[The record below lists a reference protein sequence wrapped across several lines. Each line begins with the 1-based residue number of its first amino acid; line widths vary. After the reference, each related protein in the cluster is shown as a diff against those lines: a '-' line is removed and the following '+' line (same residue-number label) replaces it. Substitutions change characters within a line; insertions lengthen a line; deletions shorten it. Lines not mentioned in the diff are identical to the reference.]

1 MEEGAYWLA
10 PQSMLSYLFVFVLV
24 FVLFCFVVFQDRIS
38 LHSPETL
45 SVDQTSLELRDL
57 PPKYRV

>member
-38 LHSPETL
+38 LCSPGYSDLTQNSELTL
-45 SVDQTSLELRDL
+45 
-57 PPKYRV
+57 